1 VENYY
6 KQNFA
11 MIQHHHW
18 SLSELD
24 NMLPYER
31 EIYGGLLIRHLEAEK
46 EEYDK
51 QQRQMKG

>member
-1 VENYY
+1 
-6 KQNFA
+6 

-51 QQRQMKG
+51 QQRQMKGQ